1 MPMVKKIEYFSNGCA
16 AQYKNYQNFLNL
28 TLHHQDFGYKASWTI
43 INTAF
48 HYSSLIDFNIFQ
60 INKLNSCSW
69 VKLPKIAILC
79 LQQPKL
85 KFIVCYLSYISLK
98 STSNTYTHTR
108 THRKTNISATSC
120 NSHDHRNNSLLLPTR
135 KLLRRD
141 HSTIDH
147 DPTSMLQKSQQ
158 FHWT

>member
-48 HYSSLIDFNIFQ
+48 HYSSLIDLNIFQ

-98 STSNTYTHTR
+98 STSNTYTHTHVH
-108 THRKTNISATSC
+108 TE
-120 NSHDHRNNSLLLPTR
+120 
-135 KLLRRD
+135 KL
-141 HSTIDH
+141 IF
-147 DPTSMLQKSQQ
+147 LQHLVIHMIIEITPS
-158 FHWT
+158 FFRLGNC